1 MKGYLSQGGGGLE
14 EDNAADGN
22 HPSRNSDSERAQQQ
36 LLQSSSRPSLPA
48 IKLVPLGEKVSE
60 FLEGVMVKSTAD
72 DTTTGNDKKLDD
84 RRAKEV
90 KSKTTTTSVD
100 IMDQPPKLKREY
112 QSKRKENKGWSEEDM
127 LNDLDATMDDDQN
140 NDASKNNNEEEE
152 DEMSIDNMSITIE
165 EGEEENEEDGND
177 AINSMLEEKLSSYS
191 LDCYPYTFSPL
202 LLFSSAK
209 YFDKGYSNY
218 NAVAAFFAPALADL
232 GVKKKEEDNED
243 GKLDGGDAGV
253 AAAPSPESNRSNQ
266 DNSPSRSPPRKSPR
280 NGGGSSSTS
289 PNDEDQYEGGI
300 NMLNGVVYD
309 RKNMTYDEVF
319 NHIVA
324 TQSLVTCCIDAHFTA
339 FQILNS
345 QCLIYYDPLSP
356 NIRVAVGEASVQ
368 DAALFLLMK
377 CKYGDDVHVQENKNY
392 YTGGSSSQLQRR
404 M

>member
-1 MKGYLSQGGGGLE
+1 
-14 EDNAADGN
+14 
-22 HPSRNSDSERAQQQ
+22 
-36 LLQSSSRPSLPA
+36 
-48 IKLVPLGEKVSE
+48 
-60 FLEGVMVKSTAD
+60 MVKSTAD

-127 LNDLDATMDDDQN
+127 LNELDATMDDDQN

-152 DEMSIDNMSITIE
+152 DEMSIDNSDNMSIAIE

-232 GVKKKEEDNED
+232 GVNKKED
-243 GKLDGGDAGV
+243 GKMDGGDAKV
-253 AAAPSPESNRSNQ
+253 ASAAAAAAASPESNRSNNM
-266 DNSPSRSPPRKSPR
+266 DNTNSPTRSPPRKSPR
-280 NGGGSSSTS
+280 NGGGSSDNPS
-289 PNDEDQYEGGI
+289 PHNDSSPPYQEQQGGI
-300 NMLNGVVYD
+300 NMLHGVIYE
-309 RKNMTYDEVF
+309 RKNLTYDEVF
-319 NHIVA
+319 HHIVA

-356 NIRVAVGEASVQ
+356 NIRVAFGESAVM

-392 YTGGSSSQLQRR
+392 YTGSAASGLQRR

>member
-1 MKGYLSQGGGGLE
+1 M
-14 EDNAADGN
+14 A
-22 HPSRNSDSERAQQQ
+22 
-36 LLQSSSRPSLPA
+36 
-48 IKLVPLGEKVSE
+48 
-60 FLEGVMVKSTAD
+60 KSTSD
-72 DTTTGNDKKLDD
+72 DTTVNDNKLDD
-84 RRAKEV
+84 KQAKEV
-90 KSKTTTTSVD
+90 KSTTTTSASN
-100 IMDQPPKLKREY
+100 MDQPPKLKREY
-112 QSKRKENKGWSEEDM
+112 RSKRREKKGWSEEDM
-127 LNDLDATMDDDQN
+127 LNDLDTTMDDDQN
-140 NDASKNNNEEEE
+140 NDASKNNNKEE
-152 DEMSIDNMSITIE
+152 DEMSIDNMSIAMEEEE
-165 EGEEENEEDGND
+165 EGNEDDGND
-177 AINSMLEEKLSSYS
+177 AINNMLEEKLSSYS

-232 GVKKKEEDNED
+232 GVKKEEEENDD
-243 GKLDGGDAGV
+243 GNMDGGDAGV
-253 AAAPSPESNRSNQ
+253 AAAAAAAAPSPESNRGNNQ
-266 DNSPSRSPPRKSPR
+266 DNSPTRSPPRKSPR
-280 NGGGSSSTS
+280 SNGGGSDNLS
-289 PNDEDQYEGGI
+289 PNDNDQYEGGI

-356 NIRVAVGEASVQ
+356 NIRVAVGESSVQ

-392 YTGGSSSQLQRR
+392 YTGSSSSQLQRR

>member
-1 MKGYLSQGGGGLE
+1 MAKRTGD
-14 EDNAADGN
+14 DNIITG
-22 HPSRNSDSERAQQQ
+22 
-36 LLQSSSRPSLPA
+36 
-48 IKLVPLGEKVSE
+48 
-60 FLEGVMVKSTAD
+60 D
-72 DTTTGNDKKLDD
+72 DKKKLDD
-84 RRAKEV
+84 QQAKEV
-90 KSKTTTTSVD
+90 KSTT
-100 IMDQPPKLKREY
+100 MDEPPKLKKEY
-112 QSKRKENKGWSEEDM
+112 QSKRKENKGWTEEDM
-127 LNDLDATMDDDQN
+127 LNDLDATMDDDRNN
-140 NDASKNNNEEEE
+140 NDATTKNNEQ
-152 DEMSIDNMSITIE
+152 DEMSIDNNDDIMSITIE
-165 EGEEENEEDGND
+165 EEEEEIDQDGKD
-177 AINSMLEEKLSSYS
+177 AINNMLEEKLSSYS

-232 GVKKKEEDNED
+232 GVKKENED
-243 GKLDGGDAGV
+243 GEMSGGV
-253 AAAPSPESNRSNQ
+253 AAAATATSPERNRSNNQ

-280 NGGGSSSTS
+280 SNGGGSESTTS
-289 PNDEDQYEGGI
+289 PNDDDQYEGGI

-356 NIRVAVGEASVQ
+356 NIRVATGESSVQ

-392 YTGGSSSQLQRR
+392 YTGSSSSQLQRR